1 MVRTQIYLTFEE
13 RDSLQ
18 KISEETGKKQSALI
32 REAVDEYVAERR
44 GDRQLAIIEKVSG
57 IWENRKDILDYDT
70 VRKEWDRRNTPWE
83 TS

>member
-18 KISEETGKKQSALI
+18 KISEETGKKQSELI